1 MKRRTFHDG
10 RPYATRSAAVEP
22 PPRRRQNRNRPA
34 GKSGA
39 AMLEQRLSP
48 VLRPLF
54 KIFRVSNLEDLIKR
68 LLKLAFTLVLLIPL
82 FLLPLYFFFFTLL
95 HL

>member
-1 MKRRTFHDG
+1 
-10 RPYATRSAAVEP
+10 
-22 PPRRRQNRNRPA
+22 
-34 GKSGA
+34 
-39 AMLEQRLSP
+39 MLEQRLSP

-54 KIFRVSNLEDLIKR
+54 KVFKVSNVEDLIKR

-95 HL
+95 HV

>member
-1 MKRRTFHDG
+1 M
-10 RPYATRSAAVEP
+10 V
-22 PPRRRQNRNRPA
+22 
-34 GKSGA
+34 
-39 AMLEQRLSP
+39 EQRLSP

-54 KIFRVSNLEDLIKR
+54 RIFKVSSVEGLIKG
-68 LLKLAFTLVLLIPL
+68 LLKLVFTLVLLIPL